1 LCFEHVLYP
10 WRHAFCFITSERSR
24 FSGVAKDLNLNRHI
38 ASAKPRHK
46 IFAKLAKEQ
55 MPELPDPQA
64 EARRRMVDSQLIS
77 RGISDP
83 RVLDAMLRV
92 LRHEFVA
99 AINRAQAYE
108 DHPLPIGD
116 GQTIS
121 QPYVVALMLESLQ
134 LTATDTVLEVGT
146 GSGYASAL
154 LAQLVANVFSIERH
168 ASLAESARAVVA
180 SLGYKNVR
188 VFTGDGTL
196 GLPSYAPFDA
206 ILVSAAS
213 FDVPPALLAQLRE
226 AGRLI
231 IPVGPPDS
239 QQLHL
244 IRIIN
249 GQPVVSLRDPVRFVP
264 LISASE

>member
-1 LCFEHVLYP
+1 MPRNRNPEAEHML
-10 WRHAFCFITSERSR
+10 
-24 FSGVAKDLNLNRHI
+24 
-38 ASAKPRHK
+38 
-46 IFAKLAKEQ
+46 
-55 MPELPDPQA
+55 
-64 EARRRMVDSQLIS
+64 DSQLIS
-77 RGISDP
+77 RGISAP

-92 LRHEFVA
+92 PRHEFVA
-99 AINRAQAYE
+99 ESNRARAYE

-146 GSGYASAL
+146 GSGYATAL
-154 LAQLVANVFSIERH
+154 LAELAADVFSIERH
-168 ASLAESARAVVA
+168 AALAENARAVLA
-180 SLGYKNVR
+180 SLGYTNVR
-188 VFTGDGTL
+188 VFTGNGTL
-196 GLPSYAPFDA
+196 GLPDYAPFDA

-213 FDVPPALLAQLRE
+213 FEVPPALLAQLRE

-264 LISASE
+264 LISAPE